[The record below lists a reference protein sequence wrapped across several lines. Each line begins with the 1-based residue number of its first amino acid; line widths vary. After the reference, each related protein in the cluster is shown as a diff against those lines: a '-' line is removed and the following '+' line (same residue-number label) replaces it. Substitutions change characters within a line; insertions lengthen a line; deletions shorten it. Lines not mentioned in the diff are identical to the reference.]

1 MPDGPVIL
9 VVDDE
14 IQIRRFVRISLE
26 ANGYRVYEAAS
37 GEDAILKVAQV
48 RPDLVILD
56 IGLPDIDG
64 FEVLSRLREWTAIP
78 VIMLSVRDSD
88 RDKIA
93 ALDMGADDY
102 LVKPFSMEE
111 LMARI
116 RVAQRH
122 AQPQQDEPV
131 FTSGEIQ
138 VDFVRRLVTL
148 RGEVVKLTPTEYALL
163 RLMIQHAG
171 KVLTHQQILK
181 AVWGPEYVHETHYLR
196 VYFAQLRQKLE
207 DDPTRPRFLLT
218 EPGVGYR
225 LSSTS

>member
-1 MPDGPVIL
+1 MPDGPFIL

-26 ANGYRVYEAAS
+26 AKGYRVYEVAT
-37 GEDAILKVAQV
+37 GEEAILKVAQV
-48 RPDLVILD
+48 RPELVILD
-56 IGLPDIDG
+56 IGLPDMDG
-64 FEVLSRLREWTAIP
+64 FEVLRRLREWTAIP
-78 VIMLSVRDSD
+78 IIMLSVRDSD

-131 FTSGEIQ
+131 FTSGDIQ
-138 VDFVRRLVTL
+138 VDFARRLVT
-148 RGEVVKLTPTEYALL
+148 RGGEMVKLTPTEYALL

-181 AVWGPEYVHETHYLR
+181 AVWGPEYAHETHYLR

-207 DDPTRPRFLLT
+207 ADPTRPRLLLT

-225 LSSTS
+225 LSSIG

>member
-1 MPDGPVIL
+1 MPDGPFIL

-14 IQIRRFVRISLE
+14 LQIRRFVRISLE
-26 ANGYRVYEAAS
+26 ANGYRVYEAAT
-37 GEDAILKVAQV
+37 GEEAILKVAQV
-48 RPDLVILD
+48 RPELVILD
-56 IGLPDIDG
+56 IGLPDMEG
-64 FEVLSRLREWTAIP
+64 FEVLRRLREWTAIP
-78 VIMLSVRDSD
+78 VIVLSVRDSD

-116 RVAQRH
+116 RVARRH
-122 AQPQQDEPV
+122 AQPHQEEPV

-138 VDFVRRLVTL
+138 VDFARRLVT
-148 RGEVVKLTPTEYALL
+148 RGGDVVKLTPTEYALL

-207 DDPTRPRFLLT
+207 ADPTRPRLLLT

-225 LSSTS
+225 LNVTS

>member
-1 MPDGPVIL
+1 
-9 VVDDE
+9 
-14 IQIRRFVRISLE
+14 VRISLE
-26 ANGYRVYEAAS
+26 AKGYRVYEVAT
-37 GEDAILKVAQV
+37 GEEAILKVAQV
-48 RPDLVILD
+48 RPELVILD
-56 IGLPDIDG
+56 IGLPDMDG
-64 FEVLSRLREWTAIP
+64 FEVLRRLREWTAIP
-78 VIMLSVRDSD
+78 IIMLSVRDSD

-131 FTSGEIQ
+131 FTSGDIQ
-138 VDFVRRLVTL
+138 VDFARRLVT
-148 RGEVVKLTPTEYALL
+148 RGGEMVKLTPTEYALL

-181 AVWGPEYVHETHYLR
+181 AVWGPEYAHETHYLR

-207 DDPTRPRFLLT
+207 ADPTRPRLLLT

-225 LSSTS
+225 LSSIG